1 MIRYFPEL
9 IPIFPWKSGPFL
21 PSEGI
26 FSWIQTQKTPAGL
39 GSVPGRCSVHSHS
52 CSLSFPMQAL
62 KSSGNSPPGNPQGVL
77 EFLGWDCGIF
87 QAHLI
92 PLPPSQAGFGSFGNS
107 TEFHPR
113 VTSQKILQVIP
124 MKESLFPWILP
135 QNPPSF
141 VLLSNPISN

>member
-39 GSVPGRCSVHSHS
+39 GSIPGRCSVHSHS

-77 EFLGWDCGIF
+77 EFFGLGLWNFSSSSCSSPTLPGWVWELWEFHRISPQGDFPENPAGNSHEGIPIS
-87 QAHLI
+87 LDLT
-92 PLPPSQAGFGSFGNS
+92 PKPSQLCAPVKP
-107 TEFHPR
+107 H
-113 VTSQKILQVIP
+113 L
-124 MKESLFPWILP
+124 
-135 QNPPSF
+135 
-141 VLLSNPISN
+141 